1 MSLQIIFHPPAPEV
15 IPDMRTRKKARTR
28 VAIQDAALDLF
39 AEQGYEA
46 TSVEQIALRADVS
59 ASTFFRYF
67 GAKADI
73 ILNDQDTQLPQ
84 LCAAIL
90 SQPPQVGD
98 LEVVRIAL
106 KTVWVPIIDP
116 VRTLRTARAV
126 AQSAFLCGIAYDV
139 GRGWVDTVGATL
151 AERRGD
157 PDLLKECLLAAR
169 TALGVFGN
177 ATEHWVASD
186 AKADFGALIDQDFK
200 LLERIF
206 ER

>member
-1 MSLQIIFHPPAPEV
+1 MSLQVTFHQPAPEA

-90 SQPPQVGD
+90 SQPLEVGD
-98 LEVVRIAL
+98 LEAVRRAL
-106 KTVWVPIIDP
+106 QAAWVPNIDP
-116 VRTLRTARAV
+116 VRTIRTARAV
-126 AQSAFLCGIAYDV
+126 AQSAFLCGIAYNV
-139 GRGWVDTVGATL
+139 GRGWVDVVGAAL
-151 AERRGD
+151 AERRDD
-157 PDLLKECLLAAR
+157 PDALEECLLVAR
-169 TALGVFGN
+169 TALGIFGN
-177 ATEHWVASD
+177 ATEQWVASE
-186 AKADFGALIDQDFK
+186 ARKDFDSLIDEGFRMI
-200 LLERIF
+200 ERMC
-206 ER
+206 RH